1 MLKLTYFVDPSSE
14 KVSAEAGD
22 SKEEMEGETAVEK
35 PATEVEK
42 TEVGAS
48 SGGVSVHV
56 EALVESLEL
65 VLYSHVGGVAEVK
78 IKGTKYLLFLQTIMF
93 SFV

>member
-1 MLKLTYFVDPSSE
+1 
-14 KVSAEAGD
+14 
-22 SKEEMEGETAVEK
+22 MEGETAVEK

-42 TEVGAS
+42 TEVEEGGAS

-65 VLYSHVGGVAEVK
+65 VLYSHVGGVAEVN

-93 SFV
+93 SLYDIQALQHL